1 MHVLLLTPART
12 HRGGDPLPDLTS
24 ALAPLGL
31 RHPAERTLGD
41 EAIVV
46 ADRAEQA
53 VDVIRVA
60 SELGGWCTGLGVG
73 AVEKPLPEEVR
84 ALRGPAVDAA
94 REALHAAR
102 TTAQVPLAVRAGD
115 PRQAGTAA
123 DAEAVL
129 RLIGWMIATR
139 NTGQWRV
146 VRALRERPGITQRD
160 LAEHLGI
167 TQQTVSRSLKT
178 SGWRE
183 ESAAHPLLVRL
194 LSMIDLTS

>member
-60 SELGGWCTGLGVG
+60 DQPVVVDE
-73 AVEKPLPEEVR
+73 AVSQFTR
-84 ALRGPAVDAA
+84 ALFEAVAI
-94 REALHAAR
+94 
-102 TTAQVPLAVRAGD
+102 VLAISFISLGLRAGLVGT
-115 PRQAGTAA
+115 PEQVTARIREYEAAGV
-123 DAEAVL
+123 DLVL
-129 RLIGWMIATR
+129 L
-139 NTGQWRV
+139 QFS
-146 VRALRERPGITQRD
+146 PQ
-160 LAEHLGI
+160 
-167 TQQTVSRSLKT
+167 
-178 SGWRE
+178 RE
-183 ESAAHPLLVRL
+183 EMARFGEQVIARY
-194 LSMIDLTS
+194 